1 MEVGST
7 AACYEE
13 SFVHSTGHSALL
25 TIDDAVSAR
34 RHGSL
39 RQQTEAPVELRSL
52 SGTTTNVECFTLSLS
67 TVAVHLEVKGAGSVR
82 VLSSLRHVPNLIVAN
97 LGTLSQNHVRET
109 QCF

>member
-25 TIDDAVSAR
+25 AMLFQHASCLIAS
-34 RHGSL
+34 
-39 RQQTEAPVELRSL
+39 RQKAQVELGSL